1 MRVFYLN
8 HHRMPFV
15 WWMTSFAL
23 MGCVAFEPVA
33 QSDVEQLDERPVV
46 ALLPIGFDLEITKLS
61 YLKTVEE
68 TLSPEEESKQLAD
81 TLEEIH
87 HRLIHSGSLGKEGC
101 AMSYSLSVP
110 MVIVL
115 LSLLTGCGS
124 TVQPGQR
131 GLRWHPFTEGLST
144 KPLQNG
150 FYWRAP
156 WNDVYVYD
164 VKWQSYTEP
173 VDALSA
179 DDLQVNIKA
188 VVILRPIAEEI
199 HDLAQEVGSDFYS
212 RIVRPEFM
220 ASVRSVV
227 SGYPMVT
234 VPEKSVE
241 IASKVQAVVV
251 EKLKGRHL
259 EIQSIALADV
269 DFPQIVLSAIEQK
282 QAKEQQKEQKE
293 FELIIAEKDAEIAR
307 RRARGQGDA
316 IRIRS
321 EGEAQGM
328 QIRAEG
334 QARAQEK
341 ITKTLT
347 PEYLRYKLYDSPNSK
362 VVLVPDQLKMPV
374 IINPGTE
381 PTGRLSPEDFEP
393 RPLTQGEGEQR

>member
-1 MRVFYLN
+1 MRHPVTPCILIGVF
-8 HHRMPFV
+8 
-15 WWMTSFAL
+15 
-23 MGCVAFEPVA
+23 
-33 QSDVEQLDERPVV
+33 
-46 ALLPIGFDLEITKLS
+46 
-61 YLKTVEE
+61 
-68 TLSPEEESKQLAD
+68 
-81 TLEEIH
+81 
-87 HRLIHSGSLGKEGC
+87 
-101 AMSYSLSVP
+101 
-110 MVIVL
+110 
-115 LSLLTGCGS
+115 LLTAACGS

-131 GLRWHPFTEGLST
+131 GLRWHPLTEGLSSQ
-144 KPLQNG
+144 PLKNG

-164 VKWQSYTEP
+164 VRWQSYTEN

-199 HDLAQEVGSDFYS
+199 HFLAQEVGSDFYA

-220 ASVRSVV
+220 AAVRSVV

-241 IASKVQAVVV
+241 IANKVQGVVV

-259 EIQSIALADV
+259 DIQSIALADV
-269 DFPQIVLSAIEQK
+269 DFPQIVLGAIEQK
-282 QAKEQQKEQKE
+282 QAKEQPKEQKE

-307 RRARGQGDA
+307 RRARGEGDA

-362 VVLVPDQLKMPV
+362 VVLVPDQLKFPV

-381 PTGRLSPEDFEP
+381 HT
-393 RPLTQGEGEQR
+393 RPLPPMEGESRSFGQGDSDPR

>member
-1 MRVFYLN
+1 MR
-8 HHRMPFV
+8 HHLTVP
-15 WWMTSFAL
+15 
-23 MGCVAFEPVA
+23 
-33 QSDVEQLDERPVV
+33 
-46 ALLPIGFDLEITKLS
+46 LLVLFL
-61 YLKTVEE
+61 
-68 TLSPEEESKQLAD
+68 TLTA
-81 TLEEIH
+81 
-87 HRLIHSGSLGKEGC
+87 
-101 AMSYSLSVP
+101 A
-110 MVIVL
+110 
-115 LSLLTGCGS
+115 CGT

-131 GLRWHPFTEGLST
+131 GLRWYPLTEGLSSQ
-144 KPLQNG
+144 PLKNG

-164 VKWQSYTEP
+164 VKWQSYTEN

-199 HDLAQEVGSDFYS
+199 HFLAQEVGSDFYP

-241 IASKVQAVVV
+241 IANKVQSVMV

-259 EIQSIALADV
+259 DIQSIALADV

-307 RRARGQGDA
+307 RRARGEGDA

-321 EGEAQGM
+321 EGEAQGL

-334 QARAQEK
+334 QGRAQEK

-362 VVLVPDQLKMPV
+362 VILVPDQLKVPV
-374 IINPGTE
+374 IINPGPDQARSLPQGE
-381 PTGRLSPEDFEP
+381 FDP
-393 RPLTQGEGEQR
+393 RPLPQGEMEPR

>member
-1 MRVFYLN
+1 MRS
-8 HHRMPFV
+8 H
-15 WWMTSFAL
+15 L
-23 MGCVAFEPVA
+23 M
-33 QSDVEQLDERPVV
+33 
-46 ALLPIGFDLEITKLS
+46 
-61 YLKTVEE
+61 
-68 TLSPEEESKQLAD
+68 
-81 TLEEIH
+81 
-87 HRLIHSGSLGKEGC
+87 
-101 AMSYSLSVP
+101 VP
-110 MVIVL
+110 TVIVVL
-115 LSLLTGCGS
+115 VLSTGCGS

-131 GLRWHPFTEGLST
+131 GLRWHPLTSGLSSQ
-144 KPLQNG
+144 PLSNG

-164 VKWQSYTEP
+164 VKWQSYTEN

-179 DDLQVNIKA
+179 DDLQVMIKA
-188 VVILRPIAEEI
+188 VVILRPVAEEI
-199 HDLAQEVGSDFYS
+199 HFLAQEVGADFYS

-220 ASVRSVV
+220 AAVRSVV

-241 IASKVQAVVV
+241 IANKIQAVVV

-307 RRARGQGDA
+307 RRARGEGDA

-334 QARAQEK
+334 QAKAQEK

-362 VVLVPDQLKMPV
+362 VVLLPDQRNVPV
-374 IINPGTE
+374 IINPE
-381 PTGRLSPEDFEP
+381 VDRMQPVP
-393 RPLTQGEGEQR
+393 QGEGRSQSYLQEDMSAGSR